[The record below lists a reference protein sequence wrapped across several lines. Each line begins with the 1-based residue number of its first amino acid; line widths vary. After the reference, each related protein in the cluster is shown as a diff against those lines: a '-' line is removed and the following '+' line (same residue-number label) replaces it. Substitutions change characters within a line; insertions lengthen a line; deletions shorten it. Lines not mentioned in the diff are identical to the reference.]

1 MWGSDPGLCVCCTRT
16 SKRPTDVDGAA
27 LRESMQYSQKT
38 MAGRCRPLFAV
49 RLHRCP
55 LRAVCQIFG
64 LENSNLKG
72 KGKKKKVI
80 YFISHNVIF
89 CFVATTTEDSH
100 KAQPNPIHVNMFYS
114 VHFLLLW
121 TDIWGQPSKKCFV
134 SMIIRNFK
142 PLSAFGQHHTVLLL
156 CHFTSWCDV
165 LFSSPVIPALHLQL
179 PPFNKK
185 FKN

>member
-1 MWGSDPGLCVCCTRT
+1 MVRLWERACNTLKKPWR
-16 SKRPTDVDGAA
+16 GAA
-27 LRESMQYSQKT
+27 DHCLQCDFTAALWGQFVKSSVWKILT
-38 MAGRCRPLFAV
+38 W
-49 RLHRCP
+49 
-55 LRAVCQIFG
+55 
-64 LENSNLKG
+64 K
-72 KGKKKKVI
+72 KKKKKVI

-89 CFVATTTEDSH
+89 CFLATTTEDSH
-100 KAQPNPIHVNMFYS
+100 KAQSNPIHVNMFYS

-179 PPFNKK
+179 SPFNKK